1 MSEPIKTSQRG
12 AGQCFRT
19 QTRDDTRSRFEPTL
33 LYDQKN
39 PEAINIKACQVGI
52 RLVIDDLEVWG
63 VQNGIGTGHHS
74 RRKVKI

>member
-1 MSEPIKTSQRG
+1 MSEPIKTSRCG

-19 QTRDDTRSRFEPTL
+19 QTRDDTRSRFEPTSF
-33 LYDQKN
+33 YHRKN
-39 PEAINIKACQVGI
+39 PVAINFKACQVGL
-52 RLVIDDLEVWG
+52 RFVIDDLEVEG